1 MNDDMN
7 KKSDQDQNKKW
18 KVLIT
23 DDEELIHVMIT
34 GLLEG
39 YEFNGQELELFHAYS
54 GEAAKAVLREH
65 TDIVVI
71 ILDVR
76 LEKRDTG
83 FHMVQYIRETLKNSL
98 IKIILL
104 TAESS
109 IDDFQEYFFKYDIDM
124 YCTKQALN
132 KILYFMT
139 SSLRAYER
147 SYTNDQLN
155 KQLKQE
161 LINQQTAKDE
171 LKELNEKLGHLV
183 QNKDVQLERTTD
195 SLHEAIAYAKQLAQE
210 AEASNQSK
218 SRFLA
223 NFSHEIRTPMNGII
237 GMLDL
242 AMQSGLNKSQH
253 EYVSLAKQSADHML
267 FLINDILDFSKIASN
282 KLQIHNQV
290 FSIQNIIESAMTP
303 LKMNAL
309 EKGLDLLYDIDPLI
323 PEKLYGPHD
332 RLLQI
337 LINLIKNAVKFSECN
352 DVHIKARIH
361 DKPLRAGFV
370 PDDSI
375 EVLFSVIDQGIG
387 MDQEIIKNIFDPF
400 FQGHLELSE
409 SKGGLGLG
417 LSICKQLVDMI
428 GGHIW
433 AESTP
438 DKGSSFNFILP
449 FKLINNVFEET
460 DSHISEQDISFKA
473 IRKEKPNI
481 LVVEDHC
488 INQMVCEDILVR
500 NGYEVTV
507 VMNGAEAVEAFQ
519 KDKYDLI
526 LMDIKMP
533 EMDGIT
539 ATKKIRNLENQDQRI
554 PIIALTA
561 LAAENEKVDCLNAGM
576 DIHISKPFDPPQMIM
591 TIEKY
596 LKAPGAQKKTSVSS
610 KFKLMPGKSFDLEA
624 LKKKNNNDMA
634 VVHQKINVLKSNGKK
649 LLAQIEKTLTKGNEL
664 LLGKYVHKLMNI
676 ASDAGARRIS
686 DNAFRCKL
694 ALRKDDI
701 ENAQQMFIKLK
712 KDYEIFLSEI
722 QHIQ

>member
-361 DKPLRAGFV
+361 DKPL
-370 PDDSI
+370 PEDSI

-596 LKAPGAQKKTSVSS
+596 LKAPSVQKKTSVSS